1 MRRYS
6 VIPSVLPSLR
16 ILIFPLLSVFLFF
29 QSDSEFFIVTRNRH
43 CSSSCIHLF
52 QLYFFSLFDFIL
64 ITPTR
69 LTIQVTVFGPFTPC
83 ACSARLN
90 RRVPQLPSLSIS
102 SSQLRPPVGR
112 SFLSSERCA
121 NRSKFC
127 FPLLII
133 ILGSISLPWL
143 STRSLSATS
152 PSFTH
157 VTLGAFPGSFLLTRR
172 KSTWTV
178 LAWSV

>member
-16 ILIFPLLSVFLFF
+16 MLILSSLLYYFHKIGLRV
-29 QSDSEFFIVTRNRH
+29 FIVIRGRN
-43 CSSSCIHLF
+43 SSTTCPHPP
-52 QLYFFSLFDFIL
+52 QLYVLSLFVFIL

-69 LTIQVTVFGPFTPC
+69 LTIQVIVIGPFTPC
-83 ACSARLN
+83 ACSARLS
-90 RRVPQLPSLSIS
+90 RRVPQLPSLSIPS
-102 SSQLRPPVGR
+102 SRLRLPVGR
-112 SFLSSERCA
+112 GFLSVERCV

-133 ILGSISLPWL
+133 ILGSVPLPWL
-143 STRSLSATS
+143 STRFSGATH
-152 PSFTH
+152 PSSTH
-157 VTLGAFPGSFLLTRR
+157 GTLGAFPGSFPLTRR

-178 LAWSV
+178 LVWSV